1 MPAKTRKPAPVRL
14 DLDQLGELVNYYD
27 DELAD
32 VREKLITDIARIEQE
47 NRVIENRIK
56 EFNKRKQELA
66 HERAER
72 SRAIRAVKHELHQ
85 RLRNNSPQRQ
95 RRVADRGSRT

>member
-14 DLDQLGELVNYYD
+14 DLEQLGDLENYYD

-47 NRVIENRIK
+47 NRVIDGRIK

-85 RLRNNSPQRQ
+85 RLRTDSPQRQ
-95 RRVADRGSRT
+95 RHAAGR

>member
-1 MPAKTRKPAPVRL
+1 MSSKVRKPAPDRL
-14 DLDQLGELVNYYD
+14 DLDQLGELENYYD

-32 VREKLITDIARIEQE
+32 VREKLIDDIARIEQE
-47 NRVIENRIK
+47 NRVIDGRIK
-56 EFNKRKQELA
+56 EFNRRKQELA

-72 SRAIRAVKHELHQ
+72 SKAIRAVKHELSQ

-95 RRVADRGSRT
+95 RRAVGR

>member
-1 MPAKTRKPAPVRL
+1 MPAKTRKPAPDRL
-14 DLDQLGELVNYYD
+14 DLEQLGDLENYYD
-27 DELAD
+27 DELAE

-47 NRVIENRIK
+47 NRVLDGRIK

-72 SRAIRAVKHELHQ
+72 SRAIRSVKHELSQ
-85 RLRNNSPQRQ
+85 RTRTNPPPNK
-95 RRVADRGSRT
+95 RRTASH

>member
-14 DLDQLGELVNYYD
+14 DLEQLGDLENYYD

-47 NRVIENRIK
+47 NRVIDGRIK
-56 EFNKRKQELA
+56 EFNKRKQELT

-72 SRAIRAVKHELHQ
+72 SRAIRAVKHELTQ
-85 RLRNNSPQRQ
+85 RLRTDSPQRQ
-95 RRVADRGSRT
+95 RHAAGR